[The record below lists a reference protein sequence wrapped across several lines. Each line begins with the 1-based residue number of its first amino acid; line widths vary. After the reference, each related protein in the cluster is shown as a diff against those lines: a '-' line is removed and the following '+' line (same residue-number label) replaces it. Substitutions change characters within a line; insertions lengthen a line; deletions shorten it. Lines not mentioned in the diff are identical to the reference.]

1 MRSRCLV
8 IVTLLPL
15 VWMDALP
22 AEWKAAT
29 LFENGKLVDGKGIVL
44 TRETSFEGPRL
55 YNSNGIKINSFDEV
69 ENNTDIFSLQS
80 EEEEPYL
87 HFMWPARY
95 VGHKVEVQ
103 NLDRKVELET
113 INLSPRVFYVHN
125 FMSAEEADAL
135 VAFAQDTKNNPYSL
149 RRSTT
154 GHKSW
159 TEVTEE
165 EKEEITSSQR
175 TSENG
180 FVLSTPAAQAVKK
193 RAFDLLRVSTY
204 DEAMADG
211 IQVLRYNLGQ
221 AYIAHTDF
229 FPPGTSDDH
238 NWDSSDGGTNR
249 LATLFL
255 YLSDVEE
262 GGQTV
267 FPRAEAPSGPNAS
280 SLLDRNIIQ
289 GEAAASAVEAQTAA
303 KALFKENSWQ
313 SRMVDQC
320 YSKLAVLPRKVGD
333 CALLMHFTP
342 PHCIHV

>member
-1 MRSRCLV
+1 MRTRCLV

-29 LFENGKLVDGKGIVL
+29 LFANGKLVDGKGIVL

-135 VAFAQDTKNNPYSL
+135 VAFAQDMKNNPYSL

-154 GHKSW
+154 GH
-159 TEVTEE
+159 
-165 EKEEITSSQR
+165 
-175 TSENG
+175 
-180 FVLSTPAAQAVKK
+180 A
-193 RAFDLLRVSTY
+193 
-204 DEAMADG
+204 
-211 IQVLRYNLGQ
+211 
-221 AYIAHTDF
+221 
-229 FPPGTSDDH
+229 PP
-238 NWDSSDGGTNR
+238 
-249 LATLFL
+249 
-255 YLSDVEE
+255 
-262 GGQTV
+262 
-267 FPRAEAPSGPNAS
+267 
-280 SLLDRNIIQ
+280 
-289 GEAAASAVEAQTAA
+289 
-303 KALFKENSWQ
+303 
-313 SRMVDQC
+313 
-320 YSKLAVLPRKVGD
+320 
-333 CALLMHFTP
+333 
-342 PHCIHV
+342 